1 MIRND
6 DAESNEAKIEK
17 ELLER
22 GAIRDYY
29 DRVYHRDAGVEANV
43 SHHLRRLAWHFQPWQ
58 GKRLL
63 DVGCGSGTWLRATA
77 DLGAVAAG
85 VDISQVALDACKRA
99 LPSAELHCGP
109 AEQLPFSDRE
119 FDFISCL
126 GALEHF
132 LNPEAALLEMIR
144 VAKPNAGFLLLVP
157 NAGFLLRRVGLYGG
171 TEQVGVR
178 EEVRSLHGWQELF
191 ESTGLSVRS
200 RWKDLHVLSSSWI
213 MQGSWHLRPVRL
225 AQALALPCWPL
236 SWQYQ
241 VYHFC
246 RIKE

>member
-1 MIRND
+1 MARLNSEIRVGLD
-6 DAESNEAKIEK
+6 YKMV
-17 ELLER
+17 
-22 GAIRDYY
+22 RDYY
-29 DRVYHRDAGVEANV
+29 DHVYYEAGVERTTLN
-43 SHHLRRLAWHFQPWQ
+43 HHRRLARRFVPWQ

-63 DVGCGSGTWLRATA
+63 DVACGTGGWLQAAAT
-77 DLGAVAAG
+77 LGACPMG
-85 VDISQVALDACKRA
+85 VDISPVALEACRQS
-99 LPSAELHCGP
+99 LPQAELHCGP

-157 NAGFLLRRVGLYGG
+157 NAGFLLRRVGLYCG

-178 EEVRSLHGWQELF
+178 EEVRSLQGWQELF
-191 ESTGLSVRS
+191 ESVGLSVRS
-200 RWKDLHVLSSSWI
+200 RWKDLHVLSPSWI

-246 RIKE
+246 CIKE

>member
-1 MIRND
+1 MARLNSETQAGLD
-6 DAESNEAKIEK
+6 HKTVRE
-17 ELLER
+17 
-22 GAIRDYY
+22 YY
-29 DRVYHRDAGVEANV
+29 DRVYYKDAGVERTTSN
-43 SHHLRRLAWHFQPWQ
+43 HYRRLARRFTPWQ
-58 GKRLL
+58 GRRLL
-63 DVGCGSGTWLRATA
+63 DVACGTGGWLQAATA
-77 DLGAVAAG
+77 LGACPTG
-85 VDISQVALDACKRA
+85 VDISPVALEACRRS
-99 LPSAELHCGP
+99 LPHAELHCGP

-157 NAGFLLRRVGLYGG
+157 NAGFLLRRVGLYSG
-171 TEQVGVR
+171 TEQVGVH
-178 EEVRSLHGWQELF
+178 EEVRSLRGWQELF
-191 ESTGLSVRS
+191 ESLGLRVRL
-200 RWKDLHVLSSSWI
+200 RWRDLHVLSPSWI

-241 VYHFC
+241 VYHLCSF
-246 RIKE
+246 KE